1 MAETHARKG
10 GMMGITSQI
19 GRYGVVIALGV
30 AAAEVLIMISPF
42 AGLFFTSLGYEPL
55 LGVLSQ
61 SGLTFWLDGFFL
73 NHAVVTTS
81 PVLEVQ
87 REAGRYLFALGIWGF
102 VLCAVQVYGK
112 KIFRLGI
119 ARGLLYRVVRHP
131 QYLCL
136 AIAGWGLLTI
146 WPRFLLLGVWVT
158 MLFLYAGLARFEEMR
173 MAQRFGDAYLRYKA
187 STGAFVPGS
196 PVHRLFELTFGKL
209 RPRVLS
215 WGAAYVVCL
224 SLTFA
229 AGFGLRALTRAHT
242 AIVVKPRSRMSVIS
256 AWPKPDGWIHDVMD
270 AALKDERVRDRLNEA
285 RQERPVVATILPPLY
300 VMRGMYYKRGSTHY
314 KRGSTLWMTMKYLS
328 VQRLRRIALRYLL
341 PIKGFRRENFMGVDP
356 DTGHGP
362 VEIVFS
368 RADKPYK
375 TVLPLAESLDAGVR
389 TTPLVVASVQ
399 PSTKQVFDVFVP
411 LPQNAWGPK
420 VVMPLL

>member
-1 MAETHARKG
+1 
-10 GMMGITSQI
+10 
-19 GRYGVVIALGV
+19 
-30 AAAEVLIMISPF
+30 
-42 AGLFFTSLGYEPL
+42 
-55 LGVLSQ
+55 
-61 SGLTFWLDGFFL
+61 
-73 NHAVVTTS
+73 
-81 PVLEVQ
+81 
-87 REAGRYLFALGIWGF
+87 
-102 VLCAVQVYGK
+102 
-112 KIFRLGI
+112 
-119 ARGLLYRVVRHP
+119 
-131 QYLCL
+131 
-136 AIAGWGLLTI
+136 
-146 WPRFLLLGVWVT
+146 
-158 MLFLYAGLARFEEMR
+158 MLFLYAGVARFEEMR
-173 MAQRFGDAYLRYKA
+173 MAQRFGDTYLQYKA

-215 WGAAYVVCL
+215 WGAVYVVCL

-242 AIVVKPRSRMSVIS
+242 AIVVKPQSRMSVIS
-256 AWPKPDGWIHDVMD
+256 AWPKPDSWIHDVMD
-270 AALKDERVRDRLNEA
+270 AALKDERARDRLNEA
-285 RQERPVVATILPPLY
+285 RQDRPVVATILPPRY
-300 VMRGMYYKRGSTHY
+300 VMRGMYY

-328 VQRLRRIALRYLL
+328 VRRLRYIALRYLA
-341 PIKGFRRENFMGVDP
+341 PIKGFRRESFMGVDP

-368 RADKPYK
+368 RTEKPYK

-389 TTPLVVASVQ
+389 TTRLVVASIQ